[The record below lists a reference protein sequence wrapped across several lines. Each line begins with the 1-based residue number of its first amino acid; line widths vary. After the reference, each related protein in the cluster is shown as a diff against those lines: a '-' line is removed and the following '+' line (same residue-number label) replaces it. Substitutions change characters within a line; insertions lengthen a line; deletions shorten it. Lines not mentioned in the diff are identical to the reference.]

1 MTLRSRD
8 GEDADE
14 DEDGDD
20 DGDDVTSV
28 GGGGVDVARTATNG
42 RARVDRRTRELAGD
56 SSIVNRLT
64 TKKATDV
71 RAMV

>member
-8 GEDADE
+8 GEDEDADE
-14 DEDGDD
+14 DEDEDAD
-20 DGDDVTSV
+20 DDVTSV
-28 GGGGVDVARTATNG
+28 GGGVDVARTATNG

-71 RAMV
+71 RAMA